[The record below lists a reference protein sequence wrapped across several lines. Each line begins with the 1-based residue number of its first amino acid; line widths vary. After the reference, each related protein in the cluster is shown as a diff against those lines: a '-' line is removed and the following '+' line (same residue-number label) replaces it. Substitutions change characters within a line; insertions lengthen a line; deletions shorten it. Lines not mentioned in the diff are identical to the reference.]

1 MLTEGVYVVTET
13 HGNIAS
19 GFFKM
24 TLTETIVP
32 IEYEKGSKV
41 GEKAEVESETKAEP
55 EPKPKLQEKKKNQI
69 HWLDG
74 AARILLPISYC
85 SFLLFYLI
93 YYSRLRS

>member
-13 HGNIAS
+13 QGNIAS
-19 GFFKM
+19 GFFRM
-24 TLTETIVP
+24 TLMETTVP
-32 IEYEKGSKV
+32 IEYEEGSIV
-41 GEKAEVESETKAEP
+41 REKPEVESEPEP
-55 EPKPKLQEKKKNQI
+55 ERKPKLQEKKTNKI